1 MIPALVPDMQQ
12 KYQTSQK
19 HVIVSAFGK
28 KEVISQMKLKIALL
42 QLMPERNLQ
51 GQLEKGIAAC
61 RKAGE
66 MGADIALFPEM
77 WSDGYAIP
85 QDPDT
90 LDALAVEE
98 NSAFVTAF
106 GHLAEKLQMAIGITF
121 LEKHRP
127 TPLNSM
133 ILFDR
138 QGSKRLH
145 YSKVHICEFDLEQA
159 LSPGDDFHVCELDLG
174 KGKVMTGAMICFD
187 REFPESAR
195 ILMLKGA
202 EIILAPNA
210 CPMEINRLSAL
221 RTRAYENML
230 AVCTCNYPKGQPDCN
245 GRSTVFDGVAWL
257 EGESGVRDMCILEA
271 PEEEGI
277 YLAEIDMDMLRH
289 YRERE
294 VMGSSYRR
302 PDKYGILTEI

>member
-1 MIPALVPDMQQ
+1 
-12 KYQTSQK
+12 
-19 HVIVSAFGK
+19 
-28 KEVISQMKLKIALL
+28 MKVRIALL
-42 QLMPERNLQ
+42 QLMPEKDLQ
-51 GQLEKGIAAC
+51 GQLRKGKNAC
-61 RKAGE
+61 RKARK

-77 WSDGYAIP
+77 WSDGYDLP
-85 QDPDT
+85 QDAEE
-90 LDALAVEE
+90 LDALSVEE
-98 NSAFVTAF
+98 NSAFVAAF
-106 GHLAEKLQMAIGITF
+106 GRLAERLQMAIGITF

-127 TPLNSM
+127 KPLNSM

-138 QGSKRLH
+138 RGSMRLH
-145 YSKVHICEFDLEQA
+145 YSKVHTCDFDLEKA

-230 AVCTCNYPKGQPDCN
+230 AVCTCNYPKGHPDCN
-245 GRSTVFDGVAWL
+245 GHSTVFDGVAWL
-257 EGESGVRDMCILEA
+257 EDEPDVRNMCILEA

-277 YLAEIDMDMLRH
+277 YLAEIDMDMLRK
-289 YRERE
+289 YRMIE
-294 VMGSSYRR
+294 VMGSRYRHPER
-302 PDKYGILTEI
+302 YGALTDRI

>member
-1 MIPALVPDMQQ
+1 
-12 KYQTSQK
+12 
-19 HVIVSAFGK
+19 
-28 KEVISQMKLKIALL
+28 MKVRIALL
-42 QLMPERNLQ
+42 QLMPEKDLR

-61 RKAGE
+61 QRARE

-85 QDPDT
+85 QDPDV
-90 LDALAVEE
+90 LDALSVEE
-98 NSAFVTAF
+98 DSAFVSAF
-106 GHLAEKLQMAIGITF
+106 GKEAARLQMAIGITF

-127 TPLNSM
+127 KPLNSM

-138 QGSKRLH
+138 QGSIRLH
-145 YSKVHICEFDLEQA
+145 YSKVHTCAFDQEKV
-159 LSPGDDFHVCELDLG
+159 LSHGDDFHVCELDLG

-202 EIILAPNA
+202 EIVLAPNA

-245 GRSTVFDGVAWL
+245 GHSTVFDGIAWL
-257 EGESGVRDMCILEA
+257 EDEDGVRDMCILEA

-294 VMGSSYRR
+294 VMGSRYRR
-302 PDKYGILTEI
+302 PDRYGILTEK

>member
-1 MIPALVPDMQQ
+1 
-12 KYQTSQK
+12 
-19 HVIVSAFGK
+19 
-28 KEVISQMKLKIALL
+28 MKVRIALL
-42 QLMPERNLQ
+42 QLMPEKDLQ
-51 GQLEKGIAAC
+51 GQLRKGKNAC
-61 RKAGE
+61 RKARK

-77 WSDGYAIP
+77 WSDGYDLP
-85 QDPDT
+85 QDAEE
-90 LDALAVEE
+90 LDALALNE
-98 NSAFVTAF
+98 NSKFISAF
-106 GHLAEKLQMAIGITF
+106 GALACQLQMAIGITF
-121 LEKHRP
+121 LEKHDP
-127 TPLNSM
+127 KPLNSI

-138 QGSKRLH
+138 RGSMRLH
-145 YSKVHICEFDLEQA
+145 YSKVHTCDFDLEKA

-230 AVCTCNYPKGQPDCN
+230 DVCTCNYPKGHPDCN

-257 EGESGVRDMCILEA
+257 EDEPDVRDMCILEA

-277 YLAEIDMDMLRH
+277 YLAEIDMDMLRK
-289 YRERE
+289 YRMIE
-294 VMGSSYRR
+294 VMGSRYRHPER
-302 PDKYGILTEI
+302 YGALTDRI

>member
-1 MIPALVPDMQQ
+1 
-12 KYQTSQK
+12 
-19 HVIVSAFGK
+19 
-28 KEVISQMKLKIALL
+28 MKVRIALL
-42 QLMPERNLQ
+42 QLMPEKDLQ
-51 GQLEKGIAAC
+51 GQLRKGKNAC
-61 RKAGE
+61 RKARK

-77 WSDGYAIP
+77 WSDGYDLP
-85 QDPDT
+85 QDAEE
-90 LDALAVEE
+90 LDALSVEE
-98 NSAFVTAF
+98 NSAFVAAF
-106 GHLAEKLQMAIGITF
+106 GRLAERLQMAIGITF
-121 LEKHRP
+121 LEKHDP
-127 TPLNSM
+127 KPLNSI

-138 QGSKRLH
+138 RGSMRLH
-145 YSKVHICEFDLEQA
+145 YSKVHTCDFDLEKA

-230 AVCTCNYPKGQPDCN
+230 AVCTCNYPKGHPDCN
-245 GRSTVFDGVAWL
+245 GHSTVFDGVAWL
-257 EGESGVRDMCILEA
+257 EDEPDVRDMCILEA

-277 YLAEIDMDMLRH
+277 YLAEIDMDMLRK
-289 YRERE
+289 YRMIE
-294 VMGSSYRR
+294 VMGSRYRHPER
-302 PDKYGILTEI
+302 YGALTDRI